1 VTIGR
6 CLALTYSDEVYAA
19 LQSIVGSGNLSS
31 DEIILYSYSEDSSPF
46 PSRKPAVVVRV
57 GETSEVSQ
65 IMKIANRTG
74 TPVVPA
80 GGRSS
85 ISGAPLPRVEG
96 AIMLDLTRM
105 DKVKEIDEDTQTVTV
120 QCGARWAQLIHE
132 LNLKSYKLG
141 FRGPYGGNAGTVGGS
156 LSVNTVGCGASKW
169 GGACN
174 SVVSLELVLPTGEI
188 IKTGSGWS
196 PAAKRFARYATFN
209 DMTGLFLGDHGTLGV
224 KTEATL
230 KIYPLPKGLAYAD
243 YGFKGLKDCAN
254 AFHEL
259 QKLGIPEE
267 IIMLGDKSSIGLL
280 AETYLESFPELECVF
295 AVAIEEI
302 DSVIAERKKAI
313 CDEVAKK
320 NSGKPLG
327 SFLTR
332 AHWLD
337 MFNMTQP
344 LFDSGFWFNSC
355 HIRPISTLEETIE
368 DATQLFKK
376 EKVTEKGIKW
386 IISAL
391 GVDRCYCTAW
401 ITLFK
406 GEQTKVDDLKKVW
419 NQLKEMELEG
429 GGVPYWT
436 GPLWE
441 PHVLPRVGQG
451 FYSVLKKVKNA
462 VDPNSILH
470 PSTFEL

>member
-1 VTIGR
+1 MD
-6 CLALTYSDEVYAA
+6 SKEVYEA
-19 LQSIVGSGNLSS
+19 LRRIVGSDNLSN
-31 DEIILYSYSEDSSPF
+31 DEVILFSYSEDSSPF
-46 PSRKPAVVVRV
+46 PSSKPSVVVRV
-57 GETSEVSQ
+57 GETSEVAQ
-65 IMKIANRTG
+65 IMKIANMNK
-74 TPVVPA
+74 TPVVPV

-85 ISGAPLPRVEG
+85 ISGAPIPRVAG
-96 AIMLDLTRM
+96 AIMLDLTKM
-105 DKVKEIDEDTQTVTV
+105 DRVKEIDEDTQTVTV
-120 QCGARWAQLIHE
+120 QSGVRWAQLIHE
-132 LNLKSYKLG
+132 LNLKGYKLG

-174 SVVSLELVLPTGEI
+174 SVVSLEVVLPTGDVMR
-188 IKTGSGWS
+188 TGSGWS
-196 PAAKRFARYATFN
+196 PVAKRFARYATFN

-230 KIYPLPKGLAYAD
+230 NIYPLPKGLAYAD
-243 YGFKGLKDCAN
+243 YGFSKLKECVN

-267 IIMLGDKSSIGLL
+267 IIMLGDKPSIGLL
-280 AETYLESFPELECVF
+280 AETYLESFPDLECVF

-302 DSVIAERKKAI
+302 DSVISERKKAL
-313 CDEVAKK
+313 CDEIAKK
-320 NSGKPLG
+320 NGGKPLG

-344 LFDSGFWFNSC
+344 LFDSGFWFNTC
-355 HIRPISTLEETIE
+355 HIRPISTLQETIE
-368 DATQLFKK
+368 DATGLFKK
-376 EKVTEKGIKW
+376 EKLNEKGITW

-401 ITLFK
+401 ITLFR
-406 GEQTKVDDLKKVW
+406 GEQTKTDELKNVW
-419 NQLKEMELEG
+419 DQLKEMELES

-441 PHVLPRVGQG
+441 PYVLPRVGQG
-451 FYSVLKKVKNA
+451 FHSVLKKLKSV

>member
-1 VTIGR
+1 LKDSKAV
-6 CLALTYSDEVYAA
+6 YDE
-19 LQSIVGSGNLSS
+19 LQSIVGSSNISN

-57 GETSEVSQ
+57 SETSEVAQ
-65 IMKIANRTG
+65 IMKIANKTK

-85 ISGAPLPRVEG
+85 ISGAPLPRVAG
-96 AIMLDLTRM
+96 AIMLDLTGM
-105 DKVKEIDEDTQTVTV
+105 DRVKEVDEDTQTVTV
-120 QCGARWAQLIHE
+120 QGGVRWAQLIHE
-132 LNLKSYKLG
+132 LNLKGYKLG
-141 FRGPYGGNAGTVGGS
+141 FRGPYGGNAGTIGGS

-174 SVVSLELVLPTGEI
+174 SVVSLEVVLPTGEVI
-188 IKTGSGWS
+188 RTGSGWS

-209 DMTGLFLGDHGTLGV
+209 DLTGLFLGDHGTLGV

-230 KIYPLPKGLAYAD
+230 KIYPLPKGFAYAD
-243 YGFKGLKDCAN
+243 YGFGKLNECVN

-267 IIMLGDKSSIGLL
+267 IIMLGDKPSIGLL
-280 AETYLESFPELECVF
+280 AETYLESFPDLECVF

-313 CDEVAKK
+313 CDEIAKRHG
-320 NSGKPLG
+320 GKPLG

-344 LFDSGFWFNSC
+344 LFDSGFWFNTC
-355 HIRPISTLEETIE
+355 HIRPISTLQETIE
-368 DATQLFKK
+368 DATRLFKK
-376 EKVTEKGIKW
+376 ERVNEKGMKW
-386 IISAL
+386 IVSAL
-391 GVDRCYCTAW
+391 GVDRCFCTAW
-401 ITLFK
+401 ITLFE
-406 GEQTKVDDLKKVW
+406 GDPNRREELKKVW
-419 NQLKEMELEG
+419 NQLKEMELES

-441 PHVLPRVGQG
+441 PHILPKVGQG
-451 FYSVLKKVKNA
+451 FYSVLKKVKSV

>member
-1 VTIGR
+1 MASSREI
-6 CLALTYSDEVYAA
+6 YSELVN
-19 LQSIVGSGNLSS
+19 IVGTGNVSD

-46 PSRKPAVVVRV
+46 PSKKPAVVVRV
-57 GETSEVSQ
+57 GDTGEVSQ
-65 IMKIANRTG
+65 ILKFANKTK
-74 TPVVPA
+74 TPVVPT

-85 ISGAPLPRVEG
+85 ISGAPLPRVPG
-96 AIMLDLTRM
+96 AIMLDLTKM
-105 DKVKEIDEDTQTVTV
+105 DLVKEVDDDTLTVTT
-120 QCGARWAQLIHE
+120 QCGMRWAQLIHE
-132 LNLKSYKLG
+132 LYLKGYKLG
-141 FRGPYGGNAGTVGGS
+141 FRGPYGGNAGTIGGS

-174 SVVSLELVLPTGEI
+174 SVVSIEVVLPTGEVVR
-188 IKTGSGWS
+188 TGSAWS
-196 PAAKRFARYATFN
+196 PVAKRFSRYATFN
-209 DMTGLFLGDHGTLGV
+209 DLTGLFLGDHGTLGV

-230 KIYPLPKGLAYAD
+230 KIYPLPKGTAYAD
-243 YGFKGLKDCAN
+243 YGFSRLSDCVS

-267 IIMLGDKSSIGLL
+267 IIMLGDKASIGLL
-280 AETYLESFPELECVF
+280 AETYLESFPEVECVF

-302 DSVIAERKKAI
+302 DSAISDRKKAL

-320 NSGKPLG
+320 HGGKALG

-344 LFDSGFWFNSC
+344 LFDSGFWFNTC
-355 HIRPISTLEETIE
+355 HIRPISTLPEIID
-368 DATQLFKK
+368 DALRLFKR
-376 EKVTEKGIKW
+376 EKVNEKGMKW

-391 GVDRCYCTAW
+391 GVDRCYSTAW
-401 ITLFK
+401 ITLFEGDPAK
-406 GEQTKVDDLKKVW
+406 RSELEKVW
-419 NQLKEMELEG
+419 NQLKEMELES
-429 GGVPYWT
+429 GGVPYWA

-451 FYSVLKKVKNA
+451 FYSVLKKIKSVI
-462 VDPNSILH
+462 DPNSILH
-470 PSTFEL
+470 PSTFGL

>member
-1 VTIGR
+1 
-6 CLALTYSDEVYAA
+6 LTVSKGIYDE
-19 LQSIVGSGNLSS
+19 LESIVGSSNISN
-31 DEIILYSYSEDSSPF
+31 DEVILYSYSEDSSPF
-46 PSRKPAVVVRV
+46 PAQKPAVVVRV
-57 GETSEVSQ
+57 SETSEVAE
-65 IMKIANRTG
+65 IMKIANRMKF
-74 TPVVPA
+74 PVVPA

-85 ISGAPLPRVEG
+85 ISGAPIPRVPG
-96 AIMLDLTRM
+96 AIMLDLTNM
-105 DKVKEIDEDTQTVTV
+105 DKVKEVDEDTMTVTV
-120 QCGARWAQLIHE
+120 QCGIRWAQLIHE
-132 LNLKSYKLG
+132 LNLKGYKLG

-174 SVVSLELVLPTGEI
+174 SVLSLELVLPTGEV

-196 PAAKRFARYATFN
+196 PIAKRFARYATFN
-209 DMTGLFLGDHGTLGV
+209 DLTGIFLGDHGTLGV

-243 YGFKGLKDCAN
+243 YGFTSLSNCVN

-267 IIMLGDKSSIGLL
+267 INMLGDKTSIGLL
-280 AETYLESFPELECVF
+280 AETYLESLPEIECAF
-295 AVAIEEI
+295 AVVIEEI
-302 DSVIAERKKAI
+302 DSAIAERKKAI

-320 NSGKPLG
+320 YGGKALG

-332 AHWLD
+332 ALWLD

-344 LFDSGFWFNSC
+344 LFDSGFWFNTC
-355 HIRPISTLEETIE
+355 HIRPISTLRETIE
-368 DATQLFKK
+368 DAQALFRK
-376 EKVTEKGIKW
+376 EKVNEKGMKW

-391 GVDRCYCTAW
+391 GVDRCFCTCW
-401 ITLFK
+401 ITLFEGDRSK
-406 GEQTKVDDLKKVW
+406 HADLERVW
-419 NQLKEMELEG
+419 GKLKEMELES

-436 GPLWE
+436 GQLWE
-441 PHVLPRVGQG
+441 PHVLPRVNQG
-451 FYSVLKKVKNA
+451 FYSVLKRIKSV

-470 PSTFEL
+470 PSTFGL